1 MAKSAIMDT
10 AMIGEQDGRT
20 MLAEFIRTRTTQ
32 ARFARE
38 VGCSESH
45 LSLVLKGARGVSFG
59 LAKRISNATGGAVP
73 VEKLPHAVLDLV
85 QTEAAE

>member
-1 MAKSAIMDT
+1 MDT
-10 AMIGEQDGRT
+10 ATFGEQDGRA
-20 MLAEFIRTRTTQ
+20 MLAEFIRSRKITQ
-32 ARFARE
+32 AQFARE

-45 LSLVLKGARGVSFG
+45 LSLVLKGFRGISFG

-73 VEKLPHAVLDLV
+73 VDKLPHAVLELV